1 MESTAVQNNNYNPR
15 VLEEHAVL
23 SDYEQKK
30 QRTVLA
36 IICIVIVAALTV
48 WYFIEQK
55 DKALSPEET
64 LRSLSESSLPV
75 NKTPEQVFA
84 QGNLLGATS
93 SPTKTTS
100 QDRLQM
106 LNSLNN

>member
-23 SDYEQKK
+23 SDYEKKK
-30 QRTVLA
+30 QRTALA
-36 IICIVIVAALTV
+36 IVCIVIVAVLSV

-55 DKALSPEET
+55 GKTLTPEEA

-84 QGNLLGATS
+84 QGSMLGATS
-93 SPTKTTS
+93 SPTKTTPG
-100 QDRLQM
+100 DRLQM

>member
-23 SDYEQKK
+23 SGYEQKK
-30 QRTVLA
+30 QRTAVA
-36 IICIVIVAALTV
+36 IICIVIVVGLAV
-48 WYFIEQK
+48 WYFMEQK
-55 DKALSPEET
+55 DKALSPEEA

-84 QGNLLGATS
+84 QGSVLGATS
-93 SPTKTTS
+93 SPTKTTPS
-100 QDRLQM
+100 DRLQM